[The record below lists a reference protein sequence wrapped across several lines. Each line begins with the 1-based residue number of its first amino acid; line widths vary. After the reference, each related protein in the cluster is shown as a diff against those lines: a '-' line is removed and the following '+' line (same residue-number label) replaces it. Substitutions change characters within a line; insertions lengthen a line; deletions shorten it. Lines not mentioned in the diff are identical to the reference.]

1 MTRVWFLT
9 ILAGALLSAHS
20 PPPAQS
26 AAFEVA
32 SVKENNSGDERF
44 GWGPRGGTFQTR
56 NLSLRWIIAQA
67 YGIGL
72 GTDTTRLD
80 QFVLLGGPAA
90 ILDARFDIVGTLPGG
105 AATPEQIRSM
115 LRALLAE
122 RFKLRVHTE
131 ARQMPV
137 YELRTR
143 ASGTFGPNFRKST
156 HDCPAFIAAGGTRQD
171 ADNPRDTNNRLLC
184 WQELQSAA
192 VASVN
197 YAGPIA
203 ELVRGIQASLDR
215 PVIDGTGLTGNYE
228 WYLRFDR
235 ELRLDAAPATRP
247 GSAPPSIFTAI
258 SEQLGLTLEP
268 TRGPVDVWVIDSVEM
283 PTPD

>member
-90 ILDARFDIVGTLPGG
+90 ILDARFDIVDTLPGG

-122 RFKLRVHTE
+122 RFNLRVHTE
-131 ARQMPV
+131 ARQMPSTSCARARP
-137 YELRTR
+137 ERSARTSGSRRTIARHSSRR
-143 ASGTFGPNFRKST
+143 A
-156 HDCPAFIAAGGTRQD
+156 A
-171 ADNPRDTNNRLLC
+171 RDRMRT
-184 WQELQSAA
+184 
-192 VASVN
+192 
-197 YAGPIA
+197 I
-203 ELVRGIQASLDR
+203 RGIRTIVCFAGRS
-215 PVIDGTGLTGNYE
+215 
-228 WYLRFDR
+228 F
-235 ELRLDAAPATRP
+235 
-247 GSAPPSIFTAI
+247 SPPQSH
-258 SEQLGLTLEP
+258 
-268 TRGPVDVWVIDSVEM
+268 R
-283 PTPD
+283 